1 MRNALFI
8 PALPCSFIP
17 AIMETYLLGILNANP
32 VASGFV
38 VFCFL
43 IGVALKV
50 ATGVINFHEEFSV
63 QRYLK
68 RLRSLTDDTDKD
80 SLTYQYV
87 KALRENE
94 VFRIASGIESYPEK
108 TDMLIQI
115 YLRGVASKRELK
127 RLSSYLFPKNEQISI
142 AVHCVDKFSFAYS
155 WFCIWLFV
163 SLAVYIILWN
173 YIIGTWVHV
182 FAAIICAFILIATGM
197 FLGRDYKTWRILKR
211 ARERLIELNMVANPD
226 DSIEWNTLR

>member
-1 MRNALFI
+1 
-8 PALPCSFIP
+8 
-17 AIMETYLLGILNANP
+17 METYLLGILNANP

-38 VFCFL
+38 VLFFL

-80 SLTYQYV
+80 SLTYQYI

-108 TDMLIQI
+108 TEMLMQI

-127 RLSSYLFPKNEQISI
+127 RLAQYISPKNKQVLIS
-142 AVHCVDKFSFAYS
+142 VNTGDKILFAYS
-155 WFCIWLFV
+155 LFGLILFILLGIYFV
-163 SLAVYIILWN
+163 LWN
-173 YIIGTWVHV
+173 LFIGGWIHHIAAVVIELIMIGIGT
-182 FAAIICAFILIATGM
+182 
-197 FLGRDYKTWRILKR
+197 FLGRDYNTWRILKR
-211 ARERLIELNMVANPD
+211 IRERLIELNMVANPD
-226 DSIEWNTLR
+226 DSIEWNIVLWH

>member
-1 MRNALFI
+1 MD
-8 PALPCSFIP
+8 S
-17 AIMETYLLGILNANP
+17 YLLGILNANP
-32 VASGFV
+32 VGSGLVLF
-38 VFCFL
+38 FFL

-68 RLRSLTDDTDKD
+68 RLRSLSDDTDKD
-80 SLTYQYV
+80 SVTYQYV

-108 TDMLIQI
+108 TDMLMQI

-127 RLSSYLFPKNEQISI
+127 RLAQYLSPKNKQVLIS
-142 AVHCVDKFSFAYS
+142 VNTGDKFSFAYS

-182 FAAIICAFILIATGM
+182 FAAIIFAFILIASGM

-211 ARERLIELNMVANPD
+211 ARERLIELNMVDNPD